1 MLVSPC
7 GVVWRGP
14 VQGRK
19 GTLLRARA
27 RQSRWSSKNV
37 TDHLA
42 PQDPARGREFFHGP
56 GYELCHGVV
65 FRVQRAQVMPLRTV
79 DEEVGDGLKELDCE
93 FPVLDPPA
101 IRGQVEQGDV
111 HVNVANFVPL
121 HRKRPT
127 TNGALPF
134 VLKEVLVREPLVA
147 RSHTDDPVAL
157 HRNVDLHYAVK
168 GNLGGVHHVRARLD
182 AQGVQGATL
191 LM

>member
-19 GTLLRARA
+19 GILLRARA

-79 DEEVGDGLKELDCE
+79 DEELGDGLKELDCE

-101 IRGQVEQGDV
+101 IRGLKEAEERACTLRFTQRSSNTLYCR
-111 HVNVANFVPL
+111 VNVRVND
-121 HRKRPT
+121 
-127 TNGALPF
+127 G
-134 VLKEVLVREPLVA
+134 
-147 RSHTDDPVAL
+147 
-157 HRNVDLHYAVK
+157 
-168 GNLGGVHHVRARLD
+168 
-182 AQGVQGATL
+182 
-191 LM
+191 